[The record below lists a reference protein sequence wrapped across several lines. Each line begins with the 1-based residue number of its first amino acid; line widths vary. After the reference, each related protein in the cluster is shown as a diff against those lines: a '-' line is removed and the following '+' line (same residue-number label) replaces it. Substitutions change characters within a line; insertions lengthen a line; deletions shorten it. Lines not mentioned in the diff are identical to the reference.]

1 MDPDTLNLVGV
12 ILMLVLAMSW
22 HEASHAWVAD
32 KLGDPTARK
41 LGRITLNP
49 IRHLDP
55 FLSVILP
62 VLMYNLTGFVFG
74 GAKPV
79 PINPA
84 YFRHKSRDF
93 MLVALAGPASNLLMA
108 LGLAVIY
115 VLCAWFGVFDGGAAI
130 ANPYGGSD
138 VSSVPSLLRDL
149 TRASELKP
157 LYTVGQHWLVWGMVI
172 NVLLAIFNMFPL
184 PPLDGSRVIGW
195 LLPTSLKRGW
205 YSLDRYGLLMVI
217 GFFWFMDGFR
227 YIFYVLVPLLAALG
241 AAADIAISMDPIS

>member
-1 MDPDTLNLVGV
+1 
-12 ILMLVLAMSW
+12 MLVLAMSW

-55 FLSVILP
+55 FMSVILP
-62 VLMYNLTGFVFG
+62 VLLYNLTGFAFG

-93 MLVALAGPASNLLMA
+93 MLVALAGPASNLVMA
-108 LGLAVIY
+108 LVLSVAY
-115 VLCAWFGVFDGGAAI
+115 VLCAWFGVFDGGGVI
-130 ANPYGGSD
+130 TNPYGGSD
-138 VSSVPSLLRDL
+138 VSSVPSLLHDL
-149 TRASELKP
+149 GRASHLES
-157 LYTVGQHWLVWGMVI
+157 LYTVTQHWLVWGILI

-195 LLPTSLKRGW
+195 ILPKGLKQGW
-205 YSLDRYGLLMVI
+205 YSLDRYGLIMVF
-217 GFFWFMDGFR
+217 GFFLLMDGFQ
-227 YIFYVLVPLLAALG
+227 YIRPILG
-241 AAADIAISMDPIS
+241 ALLGSLGTAADIAISLDPIS